1 MTRRVATIAAI
12 LVIAAFATIGLY
24 SRLSGKP
31 NPNASAQELHR
42 VDMFAVVSSMTSD
55 SGWTMAGKTTSGG
68 AIRMNLDDGR
78 TLVIPEGTYVDA
90 APPVPAC
97 VDFSK
102 PNGCVIAADMLGDAV
117 VWFSLVQAD
126 SSNALTQLT
135 LPGLVDME
143 KGGDW
148 GILDSG
154 WIVKLATPTVRD
166 CGDTETTSLRDFIN
180 RFSGQSST
188 SIVNLTLDAVTRVK
202 CVAASSGS

>member
-12 LVIAAFATIGLY
+12 LAIAAFATVGLY
-24 SRLSGKP
+24 SRLSGRP

-42 VDMFAVVSSMTSD
+42 VDMFAVVKSMTSD
-55 SGWTMAGKTTSGG
+55 AGWSASGG
-68 AIRMNLDDGR
+68 TTTGGSVRLNLDDGR
-78 TLVIPEGTYVDA
+78 TLVIPEGTFVDTS
-90 APPVPAC
+90 PPVPAC

-102 PNGCVIAADMLGDAV
+102 INGCVIAADMLGDAV
-117 VWFSLVQAD
+117 VWFSLVQTDA
-126 SSNALTQLT
+126 SNGLTQLT

-148 GILDSG
+148 GILDAG

-166 CGDTETTSLRDFIN
+166 CDDTETTSLRDFIN

-188 SIVNLTLDAVTRVK
+188 SIVNLTLDTVTRVK
-202 CVAASSGS
+202 CASA